1 MTERIWREE
10 RDGDLRP
17 CPFCGGT
24 DLMVVPDPEDKRD
37 SMVLCRSCGASGC
50 PAYHSNDAREHWNRR
65 AERTCRWVWAES
77 WSDDVLG
84 RECDYANW
92 VLDCGCWDG
101 CESDLGD
108 FDRIDKKPA
117 GWDFCPRCGA
127 KVVDEQRAAPTSPSA
142 AGEPENGPSTS
153 WWATMRFERLQG
165 DTCRSG
171 RAGTFPS
178 TGKT

>member
-1 MTERIWREE
+1 MPEVEPDGYCSWGEQRGPSDDIGREE
-10 RDGDLRP
+10 RNGGLIP

-24 DLMVVPDPEDKRD
+24 DLIVVPDPTDKRD

-50 PAYHSNDAREHWNRR
+50 PAYYSNDAREHWNRR

-101 CESDLGD
+101 WDRELHD
-108 FDRIDKKPA
+108 FDDYNEPPRE
-117 GWDFCPRCGA
+117 WDYCPRCGA
-127 KVVDEQRAAPTSPSA
+127 KVV
-142 AGEPENGPSTS
+142 EP
-153 WWATMRFERLQG
+153 
-165 DTCRSG
+165 
-171 RAGTFPS
+171 
-178 TGKT
+178 